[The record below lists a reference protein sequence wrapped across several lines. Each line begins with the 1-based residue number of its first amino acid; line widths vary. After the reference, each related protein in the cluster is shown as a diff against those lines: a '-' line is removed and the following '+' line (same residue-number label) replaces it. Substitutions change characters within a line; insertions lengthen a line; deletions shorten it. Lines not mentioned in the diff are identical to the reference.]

1 MQLTIHQE
9 SVLPAQDTSVASVIS
24 YAIHNHSSVPLI
36 TELEISPNG
45 IDYAKDSTLTIE
57 PQTMKVAV
65 PLRFLR
71 WMRLRLYTTEG
82 ESGTADVYYQAQSL
96 GCQEEEQ

>member
-1 MQLTIHQE
+1 MQLTIHQQ

-36 TELEISPNG
+36 AELEISPNG
-45 IDYAKDSTLTIE
+45 IDFAKDSTLTIE
-57 PQTMKVAV
+57 PKTMKVAV

-71 WMRLRLYTTEG
+71 WMRLTLSTAEG

-96 GCQEEEQ
+96 GSQEEEQ